1 MIKFPLE
8 EKLIVSLQLLQ
19 RRKKAMFFK
28 VTAKAKVSKKDSQTI
43 KYGLQGKTITVVEKK
58 TFFDYYKDKLLN
70 KNQK

>member
-1 MIKFPLE
+1 
-8 EKLIVSLQLLQ
+8 
-19 RRKKAMFFK
+19 MFFK